1 MILKGGGRAVA
12 GRTIEIGDVGQQVA
26 AAVAELRRRRGWD
39 QKRLAELVTEAGRP
53 MSASIVGKIEC
64 GSRRVDVDDLVAIAF
79 ALEVSPARLLLS
91 ANRDPE
97 DVPAADPSEESAAPG
112 RVTARVLDDVA
123 ALGDLE
129 DLDPT
134 APTLAAVAVR
144 LAQEID
150 TPAAFALHS
159 LSKELR
165 AVMAELRS
173 LAPEEPDDDDDLDDL
188 ATPD

>member
-1 MILKGGGRAVA
+1 MAARPL
-12 GRTIEIGDVGQQVA
+12 EIGGAGAQVA
-26 AAVAELRRRRGWD
+26 AQVTAQRQRRGWD
-39 QKRLAELVTEAGRP
+39 QRTLAARVTKAGRP
-53 MSASIVGKIEC
+53 MSTSVLGKVEASA
-64 GSRRVDVDDLVAIAF
+64 RRVDVDDLVALAT
-79 ALEVSPARLLLS
+79 ALEVPPARLLS
-91 ANRDPE
+91 DGADQEQESDPFE
-97 DVPAADPSEESAAPG
+97 DAAAPALV
-112 RVTARVLDDVA
+112 RRRVLEDID

-150 TPAAFALHS
+150 APASLGNSLHS
-159 LSKELR
+159 LVKELR

-173 LAPEEPDDDDDLDDL
+173 LAPEEPHDDDDLDDL